1 MGKLLVVL
9 LAVVVG
15 GEVVAVVGVAA
26 ALFWI
31 GGRGTVA
38 VGAAMLIVTVIAGLL
53 TVRAIRQ
60 RGYRQPS

>member
-1 MGKLLVVL
+1 MGKLLVAL

-15 GEVVAVVGVAA
+15 VEVVAVVGVAA

-38 VGAAMLIVTVIAGLL
+38 VGATMLIVTAIAGLL
-53 TVRAIRQ
+53 TLRTIRR

>member
-15 GEVVAVVGVAA
+15 VEVVAVVGVAA

-38 VGAAMLIVTVIAGLL
+38 VGATMLIVTAIAGLL
-53 TVRAIRQ
+53 TLRAIRQ
-60 RGYRQPS
+60 RGYRQPW

>member
-1 MGKLLVVL
+1 VGKLLVVL

-15 GEVVAVVGVAA
+15 VEVVVVVGVAA

-38 VGAAMLIVTVIAGLL
+38 VGATMLIVTAIAGLL
-53 TVRAIRQ
+53 TLRTIRR